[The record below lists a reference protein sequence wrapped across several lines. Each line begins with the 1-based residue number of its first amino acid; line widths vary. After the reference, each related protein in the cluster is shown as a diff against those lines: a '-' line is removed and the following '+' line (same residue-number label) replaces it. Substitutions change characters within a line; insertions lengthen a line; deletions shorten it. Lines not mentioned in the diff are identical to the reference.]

1 MKRHG
6 TEPAL
11 QQLATLMRRSMEPE
25 DRPRSS
31 PSDVIGKSRLISGI
45 ASVGLRV
52 QDIERAL
59 RFYRDVVGLD
69 VAEGDGSDAALRSP
83 GGEVFLTLESSGVTQ
98 PADPTATGL
107 FHTAFR
113 FPTRADL
120 GDALARL
127 VDAGYGVG
135 AGDHLVSEAL
145 YVDDPDGNGVELYWD
160 RPVEEWPPP
169 TGDMLVPMATL
180 PVDLDGLLASGRRG
194 EAVGEPA
201 PTRTDIGHVHL
212 QVSDID
218 ATVRFYVE
226 ELGLDLTAKLGRNAG
241 FFSSHGYHHN
251 IGANTWRSL
260 GSKPA
265 GRERAGLERV
275 VFTVTDGNELD
286 RLRERLV
293 DSEIA
298 TASEHETVV
307 VHDPDG

>member
-1 MKRHG
+1 MASVRAG
-6 TEPAL
+6 
-11 QQLATLMRRSMEPE
+11 Q
-25 DRPRSS
+25 
-31 PSDVIGKSRLISGI
+31 VIGKSRLISGI
-45 ASVGLRV
+45 ARVDLRV
-52 QDIERAL
+52 QDVERGL
-59 RFYRDVVGLD
+59 GFYRDVVGLE
-69 VAEGDGSDAALRSP
+69 VAEGDGSHAALRSP
-83 GGEVFLTLESSGVTQ
+83 EGDVFLTLESSGVTQ

-127 VDAGYGVG
+127 VDARHGVG
-135 AGDHLVSEAL
+135 AGDHLVSEVL

-201 PTRTDIGHVHL
+201 PAGTDIGHVHL

-265 GRERAGLERV
+265 GREHAGLERV
-275 VFTVTDGNELD
+275 VFAVTDGNELEG
-286 RLRERLV
+286 LRERLAEFENESGLG
-293 DSEIA
+293 DDILI
-298 TASEHETVV
+298 
-307 VHDPDG
+307 VHDPDGIELQFVTH

>member
-1 MKRHG
+1 MASVRAGK
-6 TEPAL
+6 
-11 QQLATLMRRSMEPE
+11 
-25 DRPRSS
+25 
-31 PSDVIGKSRLISGI
+31 VIGKSRLISGI
-45 ASVGLRV
+45 ARVDLRV

-59 RFYRDVVGLD
+59 GFYRDVVGLE
-69 VAEGDGSDAALRSP
+69 VAERDGSHAALRSA
-83 GGEVFLTLESSGVTQ
+83 GGDAFLSLKSSGVTQ

-113 FPTRADL
+113 FPTRPDL

-127 VDAGYGVG
+127 VDARFGVG

-145 YVDDPDGNGVELYWD
+145 YVDDPDGNGVELYSD

-169 TGDMLVPMATL
+169 TADMLVPMATL
-180 PVDLDGLLASGRRG
+180 PVDLDGLLASGRGR
-194 EAVGEPA
+194 EAVSEPA
-201 PTRTDIGHVHL
+201 PAGTDIGHVHL

-218 ATVRFYVE
+218 STVRFYVE
-226 ELGLDLTAKLGRNAG
+226 ELGLDLIAKLGRNAG

-275 VFTVTDGNELD
+275 VFRVTDGNELEG
-286 RLRERLV
+286 LRERLAGSENV
-293 DSEIA
+293 SATGDDSLI
-298 TASEHETVV
+298 
-307 VHDPDG
+307 VHDPDGMELQFINR

>member
-1 MKRHG
+1 M
-6 TEPAL
+6 
-11 QQLATLMRRSMEPE
+11 ATVREGQ
-25 DRPRSS
+25 
-31 PSDVIGKSRLISGI
+31 VIGKSRLISGI
-45 ASVGLRV
+45 ARVDLRV

-59 RFYRDVVGLD
+59 GFYRDVVGLEI
-69 VAEGDGSDAALRSP
+69 AARDGSHAALRSP
-83 GGEVFLTLESSGVTQ
+83 GGDVFLTFESSGVTQ

-113 FPTRADL
+113 FPTRPDL

-127 VDAGYGVG
+127 VDARYGVG

-180 PVDLDGLLASGRRG
+180 PVDLDGLLASGRGR
-194 EAVGEPA
+194 EAVGKGAPA
-201 PTRTDIGHVHL
+201 GTDIGHVHL
-212 QVSDID
+212 QISDID
-218 ATVRFYVE
+218 ATVRFYVK

-260 GSKPA
+260 GSKLA

-275 VFTVTDGNELD
+275 VFAVTDGNELEG
-286 RLRERLV
+286 LRERLTSSEKASATGD
-293 DSEIA
+293 DSLI
-298 TASEHETVV
+298 
-307 VHDPDG
+307 VHDPDGIELQFIHR

>member
-1 MKRHG
+1 
-6 TEPAL
+6 
-11 QQLATLMRRSMEPE
+11 MEPE

-31 PSDVIGKSRLISGI
+31 PSEVIGKSRLISGI

-52 QDIERAL
+52 QDIDRAL
-59 RFYRDVVGLD
+59 RFYRDVVGLE

-83 GGEVFLTLESSGVTQ
+83 GGDVFLTLESSGVNQ

-113 FPTRADL
+113 FPTRPDL

-127 VDAGYGVG
+127 VDAGNEVG

-169 TGDMLVPMATL
+169 TAGMLVPMATL
-180 PVDLDGLLASGRRG
+180 PVDLDGLLTSGRRR

-201 PTRTDIGHVHL
+201 PAGTDIGHVHL

-226 ELGLDLTAKLGRNAG
+226 DLGLDLTAKIGRDAA

-275 VFTVTDGNELD
+275 VLEVTDGNELE
-286 RLRERLV
+286 RLRERLAGSENLSSTGD
-293 DSEIA
+293 DSLI
-298 TASEHETVV
+298 
-307 VHDPDG
+307 VHDPDGIELQFVTH

>member
-1 MKRHG
+1 MASVRAGK
-6 TEPAL
+6 
-11 QQLATLMRRSMEPE
+11 
-25 DRPRSS
+25 
-31 PSDVIGKSRLISGI
+31 VIGKSRLISGI
-45 ASVGLRV
+45 ARVDLRV

-59 RFYRDVVGLD
+59 GFYRDVVGLE
-69 VAEGDGSDAALRSP
+69 VAERDGSHAALRSA
-83 GGEVFLTLESSGVTQ
+83 GGDAFLSLESSGVTQ

-113 FPTRADL
+113 FPTRPDL

-127 VDAGYGVG
+127 VDARFGVG

-145 YVDDPDGNGVELYWD
+145 YIDDPDGNGVELYWD

-169 TGDMLVPMATL
+169 TADMLVPMATL
-180 PVDLDGLLASGRRG
+180 PVDLDGLLASGRGR
-194 EAVGEPA
+194 EAVSEPA
-201 PTRTDIGHVHL
+201 PAGTDIGHVHL

-226 ELGLDLTAKLGRNAG
+226 ELGLDLIAKLGRNAG

-275 VFTVTDGNELD
+275 VFAVTDGDELEG
-286 RLRERLV
+286 LRERLAG
-293 DSEIA
+293 SERVSS
-298 TASEHETVV
+298 TEQETLV
-307 VHDPDG
+307 VHDPDGIELQFINR

>member
-1 MKRHG
+1 MASVRAG
-6 TEPAL
+6 
-11 QQLATLMRRSMEPE
+11 R
-25 DRPRSS
+25 
-31 PSDVIGKSRLISGI
+31 VIGKSRLISGI
-45 ASVGLRV
+45 ARVDLRV

-59 RFYRDVVGLD
+59 GFYRDLVGLE
-69 VAEGDGSDAALRSP
+69 VAERDGSHAALRSA
-83 GGEVFLTLESSGVTQ
+83 GGDAFLSLESSGVTQ

-113 FPTRADL
+113 FPTRPDL

-127 VDAGYGVG
+127 VDARFGVG

-169 TGDMLVPMATL
+169 TADMLVPMATL
-180 PVDLDGLLASGRRG
+180 PVDLDGLLASGRGR

-201 PTRTDIGHVHL
+201 PAGTDIGHVHL

-251 IGANTWRSL
+251 VGANTWRSL

-275 VFTVTDGNELD
+275 VFAVTDGDELEG
-286 RLRERLV
+286 LRERLAGSENV
-293 DSEIA
+293 SATGDDSLI
-298 TASEHETVV
+298 
-307 VHDPDG
+307 VHDPDGIELQFINQ

>member
-1 MKRHG
+1 MASVRAGK
-6 TEPAL
+6 
-11 QQLATLMRRSMEPE
+11 
-25 DRPRSS
+25 
-31 PSDVIGKSRLISGI
+31 VIGKSRLISGI
-45 ASVGLRV
+45 ARVDLRV

-59 RFYRDVVGLD
+59 GFYRDVVGLE
-69 VAEGDGSDAALRSP
+69 VAERDGSHASLRSA
-83 GGEVFLTLESSGVTQ
+83 GGDAFLSLESSGVTQ
-98 PADPTATGL
+98 AADPTATGL

-113 FPTRADL
+113 FPTRPDL

-127 VDAGYGVG
+127 VDARFGVG

-169 TGDMLVPMATL
+169 TADMLVPMATL
-180 PVDLDGLLASGRRG
+180 PVDLDGLLASGRGR
-194 EAVGEPA
+194 EAVSEPA
-201 PTRTDIGHVHL
+201 PAGTDIGHVHL

-218 ATVRFYVE
+218 STVRFYVE
-226 ELGLDLTAKLGRNAG
+226 ELGLDLIAKLGRNAG

-275 VFTVTDGNELD
+275 VFRVTDGNELEG
-286 RLRERLV
+286 LRERLAGPENV
-293 DSEIA
+293 SATGDDSLI
-298 TASEHETVV
+298 
-307 VHDPDG
+307 VHDPDGIELQFINR